1 MKKLIFIFITVLMA
15 ALAARADV
23 TINATNFPDA
33 NFRNYLMSE
42 YPSGTITTAQLN
54 ARTELV
60 VESKYI
66 YDAKGVE
73 YFTQLTKLDFYNNKL
88 TSIDVS
94 ALTKLTYLNL
104 GKNKL
109 TSINVDN
116 NTALEQLYLQSN
128 QLTSVTVEFLSD
140 LRTLWVSQNPNLTNL
155 ECASND
161 LNNFDI
167 YNCTALQN
175 LSCFNNPH
183 LSTIYNL
190 ESCTALT
197 HLDCEDCAITE
208 LPGVA
213 NMTNLQTLWA
223 CNNQLTSLNVS
234 SLSQLKKLNV
244 SGNTSLTE
252 LDCSECNLT
261 LLDVTGCTALS
272 FLNCNYNQLTD
283 LDISG
288 CTGLELISAHSNQIA
303 SMNVSNCPNLKTMSI
318 YYNCLTG
325 NAMGNLIAG
334 LPTRSGDTGKAY
346 VFVDPNPDSGSTDE
360 GNVITAALINQASAK
375 HWDLYHYNWSNSS
388 WVPYTGAAAVEAYA
402 CYTPSNT
409 TLTFYYDNQRSSRTG
424 TTYDLNTGNYSPGW
438 YTDGTY
444 SNVSE
449 VKFDPSFT
457 NARPT
462 TCHSWFRDMAQ
473 LQTIYGLNYMNTSA
487 VTHMVSMFRGCS
499 SLTVLDL
506 SSFNTANVIA
516 MGGMFMG
523 CSNLRTIYAGSGWS
537 TAAVEASAA
546 MFSNCTSLV
555 GGQGTA
561 YNSSNPK
568 DKTYAHI
575 DGGPSNPGYFT
586 EKGPEAYACYTP
598 SNTTLT
604 FYYDTQRSSRTGTT
618 YDLNT
623 GSNDTGW
630 DTDGTRSYV
639 TKVVF
644 DASFAGA
651 RPTTTRDWF
660 YGMTNLQS
668 ITGMEYLNTSEVI
681 YMNWMFMECSKLTSL
696 DVSHFNTSKV
706 THMNQMFYGCT
717 GLTSLDLSSFNTSQ
731 VIFMNQMFYGCTG
744 LTSLDLSS
752 FNTSNVTIMRYMFEG
767 STLLRTI
774 YVGSGW
780 STAAVTNSVNMF
792 NNCTSLVGGQ
802 GTTWNDS
809 NPKDKTYAHIDGGP
823 SNPGYFTAK
832 NAGLRGDV
840 NGDGSVN
847 ISDVTALI
855 DYLLSGNASGIN
867 LSGADCNQDSSVN
880 ISDVTALIDYLL
892 AGNW

>member
-1 MKKLIFIFITVLMA
+1 MNPFLLTNNYTIMKRLLLFSLTVLMA

-23 TINATNFPDA
+23 AINATNFPDA
-33 NFRNYLMSE
+33 AFRNYLMSE

-54 ARTELV
+54 ARTELIL
-60 VESKYI
+60 EY
-66 YDAKGVE
+66 KGISNMTGVQ
-73 YFTQLTKLDFYNNKL
+73 YFTQLKKLSLYGNNL
-88 TSIDVS
+88 TSINVR

-155 ECASND
+155 ECACND
-161 LNNFDI
+161 LSNFDI

-183 LSTIYNL
+183 LSAIYNL

-234 SLSQLKKLNV
+234 NLSQLKKLNV

-283 LDISG
+283 LDLSG

-318 YYNCLTG
+318 YYNRLTG

-334 LPTRSGDTGKAY
+334 LPTCSSGDAGMAY

-388 WVPYTGAAAVEAYA
+388 WVPYTGAAAAEAYA

-409 TLTFYYDNQRSSRTG
+409 TLTFYYDNQRSSRPG

-449 VKFDPSFT
+449 VKFDPSFAD
-457 NARPT
+457 ARPT

-473 LQTIYGLNYMNTSA
+473 LQTIYGLNYLNTSA

-537 TAAVEASAA
+537 TAAVEASAG
-546 MFSNCTSLV
+546 MFSS
-555 GGQGTA
+555 
-561 YNSSNPK
+561 
-568 DKTYAHI
+568 
-575 DGGPSNPGYFT
+575 
-586 EKGPEAYACYTP
+586 
-598 SNTTLT
+598 
-604 FYYDTQRSSRTGTT
+604 
-618 YDLNT
+618 
-623 GSNDTGW
+623 
-630 DTDGTRSYV
+630 
-639 TKVVF
+639 
-644 DASFAGA
+644 
-651 RPTTTRDWF
+651 
-660 YGMTNLQS
+660 
-668 ITGMEYLNTSEVI
+668 
-681 YMNWMFMECSKLTSL
+681 
-696 DVSHFNTSKV
+696 
-706 THMNQMFYGCT
+706 
-717 GLTSLDLSSFNTSQ
+717 
-731 VIFMNQMFYGCTG
+731 
-744 LTSLDLSS
+744 
-752 FNTSNVTIMRYMFEG
+752 
-767 STLLRTI
+767 
-774 YVGSGW
+774 
-780 STAAVTNSVNMF
+780 
-792 NNCTSLVGGQ
+792 CTSLVGGQ
-802 GTTWNDS
+802 GTTFNSSHVGID
-809 NPKDKTYAHIDGGP
+809 YAHIDGGP

-840 NGDGSVN
+840 DGNGNVN

-892 AGNW
+892 SGTWN

>member
-1 MKKLIFIFITVLMA
+1 MKRLLLFSLTVLMA

-23 TINATNFPDA
+23 AINATNFPDA
-33 NFRNYLMSE
+33 AFRSYLMSE

-104 GKNKL
+104 GKNQL
-109 TSINVDN
+109 YSINVDN

-155 ECASND
+155 ECACND
-161 LNNFDI
+161 LSNFDI

-183 LSTIYNL
+183 LSAIYNL

-234 SLSQLKKLNV
+234 NLSQLKKLNV

-288 CTGLELISAHSNQIA
+288 CTSLELISAHSNQIA

-318 YYNCLTG
+318 YYNRLTG

-334 LPTRSGDTGKAY
+334 LPTCSSGDAGKAY

-360 GNVITAALINQASAK
+360 GNVITDALINQASAK

-409 TLTFYYDNQRSSRTG
+409 TLTFYYDNQRSSRPG

-506 SSFNTANVIA
+506 SSFSTANVIA

-537 TAAVEASAA
+537 TAAVEASAG
-546 MFSNCTSLV
+546 MFYSCTSLV
-555 GGQGTA
+555 GGQGTTF
-561 YNSSNPK
+561 NSSHVGI
-568 DKTYAHI
+568 DYAHI

-586 EKGPEAYACYTP
+586 EKGPEAYACYTS
-598 SNTTLT
+598 SNKTLT

-623 GSNDTGW
+623 GYGVPLWYNDEITG
-630 DTDGTRSYV
+630 DV

-644 DASFAGA
+644 DPSFAGA
-651 RPTTTRDWF
+651 RPTTTYAWF
-660 YGMTNLQS
+660 YNMYYLES
-668 ITGMEYLNTSEVI
+668 IKGMEYLNTSEVT
-681 YMNWMFMECSKLTSL
+681 YMYGMFLNCVSLASL

-706 THMNQMFYGCT
+706 TDMEMMFGSCWE
-717 GLTSLDLSSFNTSQ
+717 LASLDLSSFNTSR
-731 VIFMNQMFYGCTG
+731 VTDMTKMFTNCYN
-744 LTSLDLSS
+744 L
-752 FNTSNVTIMRYMFEG
+752 NYIR
-767 STLLRTI
+767 
-774 YVGSGW
+774 VGSGW
-780 STAAVTNSVNMF
+780 STAAVTSSTEMF
-792 NNCTSLVGGQ
+792 NYCTNLVGGQ
-802 GTTWNDS
+802 GTTYDANHI
-809 NPKDKTYAHIDGGP
+809 DKAYAHIDGGP

-840 NGDGSVN
+840 DGNGNVN

-880 ISDVTALIDYLL
+880 ISDVTSLIDYLL
-892 AGNW
+892 SGTWN

>member
-1 MKKLIFIFITVLMA
+1 MKKLIFILITVLMA

-23 TINATNFPDA
+23 AINATNFPDA

-54 ARTELV
+54 ARTELIL
-60 VESKYI
+60 EY
-66 YDAKGVE
+66 KGISNMTGVQ
-73 YFTQLTKLDFYNNKL
+73 YFTQLKKLSLYGNNL
-88 TSIDVS
+88 TSINVR

-155 ECASND
+155 ECACND
-161 LNNFDI
+161 LSNFDI

-183 LSTIYNL
+183 LNTIYNL

-234 SLSQLKKLNV
+234 NLSQLKKLNV

-334 LPTRSGDTGKAY
+334 LPTCSGDAGMAY

-424 TTYDLNTGNYSPGW
+424 TTYDLNTLNYSPGW
-438 YTDGTY
+438 YTDGTNA
-444 SNVSE
+444 NVTK
-449 VKFDPSFT
+449 VVFDPSFAD
-457 NARPT
+457 ARPT

-473 LQTIYGLNYMNTSA
+473 LQTIYGLNYLNTSA

-499 SLTVLDL
+499 SLTALDIT
-506 SSFNTANVIA
+506 SFNTANVIA

-537 TAAVEASAA
+537 TAAVEASAG

-575 DGGPSNPGYFT
+575 DGGPSNPGYFS

-604 FYYDTQRSSRTGTT
+604 FYYDSQRSSRTGTT

-623 GSNDTGW
+623 GDNKPGW
-630 DTDGTRSYV
+630 RNDGTYTNV

-644 DASFAGA
+644 DPSFANA
-651 RPTTTRDWF
+651 RPTTTYGWF
-660 YGMTNLQS
+660 YSMNRLQS
-668 ITGMEYLNTSEVI
+668 IVGMHNYLNTSEVTNMD
-681 YMNWMFMECSKLTSL
+681 YMFYYCDNDNLTSL
-696 DVSHFNTSKV
+696 DLSHFNTSKV
-706 THMNQMFYGCT
+706 TKMGWMFYF
-717 GLTSLDLSSFNTSQ
+717 SSN
-731 VIFMNQMFYGCTG
+731 
-744 LTSLDLSS
+744 
-752 FNTSNVTIMRYMFEG
+752 
-767 STLLRTI
+767 LRTI

-780 STAAVTNSVNMF
+780 STAAVTNSNSMF
-792 NNCTSLVGGQ
+792 YGCTHLVGGQ
-802 GTTWNDS
+802 GTIYSSS
-809 NPKDKTYAHIDGGP
+809 NPWDKTYAHIDGGP

-855 DYLLSGNASGIN
+855 DYLLTGNASGIS
-867 LSGADCNQDSSVN
+867 LSGADTNQDNSIN

>member
-1 MKKLIFIFITVLMA
+1 MKRLLLFSLTVLMA

-23 TINATNFPDA
+23 AINATNFPDA
-33 NFRNYLMSE
+33 AFRSYLMSE

-104 GKNKL
+104 GKNQL
-109 TSINVDN
+109 YSINVDN

-155 ECASND
+155 ECACND
-161 LNNFDI
+161 LSNFDI

-183 LSTIYNL
+183 LSAIYNL

-234 SLSQLKKLNV
+234 NLSQLKKLNV

-252 LDCSECNLT
+252 LDCSVCNLT
-261 LLDVTGCTALS
+261 LLDVTDCPALFS
-272 FLNCNYNQLTD
+272 LNCNYNQLTD
-283 LDISG
+283 LDLSG

-318 YYNCLTG
+318 YYNRLTG

-334 LPTRSGDTGKAY
+334 LPTCSSGDAGKAY

-409 TLTFYYDNQRSSRTG
+409 TLTFYYDNQRSSRPG

-487 VTHMVSMFRGCS
+487 VT
-499 SLTVLDL
+499 
-506 SSFNTANVIA
+506 
-516 MGGMFMG
+516 
-523 CSNLRTIYAGSGWS
+523 
-537 TAAVEASAA
+537 
-546 MFSNCTSLV
+546 
-555 GGQGTA
+555 
-561 YNSSNPK
+561 
-568 DKTYAHI
+568 
-575 DGGPSNPGYFT
+575 
-586 EKGPEAYACYTP
+586 
-598 SNTTLT
+598 
-604 FYYDTQRSSRTGTT
+604 
-618 YDLNT
+618 
-623 GSNDTGW
+623 
-630 DTDGTRSYV
+630 
-639 TKVVF
+639 
-644 DASFAGA
+644 
-651 RPTTTRDWF
+651 
-660 YGMTNLQS
+660 
-668 ITGMEYLNTSEVI
+668 
-681 YMNWMFMECSKLTSL
+681 
-696 DVSHFNTSKV
+696 
-706 THMNQMFYGCT
+706 
-717 GLTSLDLSSFNTSQ
+717 
-731 VIFMNQMFYGCTG
+731 
-744 LTSLDLSS
+744 
-752 FNTSNVTIMRYMFEG
+752 
-767 STLLRTI
+767 
-774 YVGSGW
+774 
-780 STAAVTNSVNMF
+780 
-792 NNCTSLVGGQ
+792 
-802 GTTWNDS
+802 
-809 NPKDKTYAHIDGGP
+809 
-823 SNPGYFTAK
+823 
-832 NAGLRGDV
+832 
-840 NGDGSVN
+840 
-847 ISDVTALI
+847 
-855 DYLLSGNASGIN
+855 
-867 LSGADCNQDSSVN
+867 
-880 ISDVTALIDYLL
+880 
-892 AGNW
+892 